1 MTGAGRTKGERTR
14 QRILD
19 AAAEVLAEQ
28 GVEGASVTAIAARAD
43 LRPGSLYF
51 HFPSR
56 TALVEAAIREAVA
69 RASARVDEAVG
80 GASGDPVAAL
90 RRAVAAHVGALDE
103 LGAYGALV
111 LRDDGGLP
119 DALARERNRLLG
131 EYARG
136 WAAIVAAAQEA
147 GALPPG
153 SPPLVA
159 ELLIGAMNSG
169 LRRDGRPAHDAGA
182 RTTTLLA
189 LLRLDE
195 RIE

>member
-1 MTGAGRTKGERTR
+1 MTGAGATKGERTR
-14 QRILD
+14 RRILD

-28 GVEGASVTAIAARAD
+28 GVEGASVAAIAARAE

-56 TALVEAAIREAVA
+56 TALVEAAIREAVG
-69 RASARVDEAVG
+69 RASARVAEAVG
-80 GASGDPVAAL
+80 EASGDPVAAL
-90 RRAVAAHVGALDE
+90 RRAVGAHVRALDE

-111 LRDDGGLP
+111 LRDDAGLP
-119 DALARERNRLLG
+119 DELARERNRLLA
-131 EYARG
+131 EYAG
-136 WAAIVAAAQEA
+136 TWAAIVAAAQRA

-153 SPPLVA
+153 PPPLVA

-169 LRRDGRPAHDAGA
+169 LRRDGRPAHDATE
-182 RTTTLLA
+182 RTATLLA
-189 LLRLDE
+189 LLRLDA